1 MKTYMV
7 TVIEEVTYAVEEEG
21 DFQARAKAERI
32 YLELYGKHSGSVV
45 HSQIEKVSD

>member
-7 TVIEEVTYAVEEEG
+7 TVIEEVTYALEEEG

-32 YLELYGKHSGSVV
+32 YLDMGKHPGATVTSM
-45 HSQIEKVSD
+45 IEKVVD